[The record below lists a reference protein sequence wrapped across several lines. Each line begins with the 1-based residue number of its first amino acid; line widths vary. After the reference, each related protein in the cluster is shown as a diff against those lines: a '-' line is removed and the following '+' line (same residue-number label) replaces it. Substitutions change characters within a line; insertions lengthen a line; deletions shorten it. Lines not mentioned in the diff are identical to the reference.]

1 MKQTAKSSWKNRG
14 DLQWK
19 DTFSLT
25 NAQNTPKPKNRRQQP
40 TPIPVPTSHLHYDQ
54 WLHRKCT
61 NELQPIRDLDK
72 TASKVNKTA
81 SQRRKSKLWRI
92 NSVRKSKHQKSTPK
106 EGKWNSHSNK
116 KDHTRPWKIANF
128 RTQGQVERIAHSNAY
143 KEKIIKDHDQ
153 YLQEVW
159 DTFKRQNSI
168 HDKIKLYLEINLTKN
183 VKDLYKKTL

>member
-1 MKQTAKSSWKNRG
+1 MERHILSDKRTKHTETKEQETTTYSNPN
-14 DLQWK
+14 
-19 DTFSLT
+19 LT
-25 NAQNTPKPKNRRQQP
+25 PPLW
-40 TPIPVPTSHLHYDQ
+40 PVTTQ
-54 WLHRKCT
+54 KRHRKCS

-72 TASKVNKTA
+72 TPSKVNKTA

-106 EGKWNSHSNK
+106 EWKWNSHSDK

-143 KEKIIKDHDQ
+143 KEKIIKDRDQ

-168 HDKIKLYLEINLTKN
+168 HDKIKLYLEITSQRMWKTSIR
-183 VKDLYKKTL
+183 KLYKKTL